1 MKIPGR
7 GQFSITTKIAAGLS
21 LLITFLMLMMGLVM
35 WGYLK
40 MTVQTQHLQQV
51 FKNFSVFWGAI
62 TTASIIAGIF
72 LAMLISKRILNQPI
86 KDLVTA
92 TENIAAGDV
101 SGKVNLRHRDEL
113 GNLAASFNMMTG
125 YLANLFRSITS
136 YTNELVKSSQSLS
149 LHLKSTA
156 SSSGRLIESMH
167 QHTGKMEEQI
177 ELLQGCADLACELVD
192 QVEQTGRALQR
203 SAGAMAAAVDAGREP
218 GALLGGAL
226 DDVGEIGRT
235 LREMQTA
242 VRAGKETLLEVERI
256 AGLFADY
263 LDRSR
268 TFNFNIAVEVAKM
281 GGANMADTLE
291 ELQKLAD
298 EGMENTREIIH
309 KIKLAGEAASNMD
322 EVLEKNI
329 TAAQKGQ
336 KSMEETGECWG
347 KISNRLNRE
356 KDAVDKLMTAWAENR
371 KQGEQL
377 LETLDIVMSGLKKSA
392 QTIAATGEAGHKQ
405 AELLAEL
412 EAILRKMLRVSN
424 TLNNLCL
431 QFKI

>member
-40 MTVQTQHLQQV
+40 MTVQARHLQQV
-51 FKNFSVFWGAI
+51 FSNFSVFWGAI
-62 TTASIIAGIF
+62 TITSVIAGIF

-86 KDLVTA
+86 QDLVAA

-136 YTNELVKSSQSLS
+136 YTNELVKYSQSLS

-156 SSSGRLIESMH
+156 GSSGRLVESMN
-167 QHTGKMEEQI
+167 QHAGKTEEQI
-177 ELLQGCADLACELVD
+177 ELLQGCADSVCELVD

-203 SAGAMAAAVDAGREP
+203 SAGTMALAVDAGREP
-218 GALLGGAL
+218 EALLGGVL
-226 DDVGEIGRT
+226 DEVGEINRA
-235 LREMQTA
+235 LREMQAA
-242 VRAGKETLLEVERI
+242 VVTGKETLLEVERM
-256 AGLFADY
+256 AGIFADY

-268 TFNFNIAVEVAKM
+268 AFNFNIAVEVAKM
-281 GGANMADTLE
+281 GGANMADALD
-291 ELQKLAD
+291 ELRKLAD
-298 EGMENTREIIH
+298 EGMEKNREIIH
-309 KIKLAGEAASNMD
+309 RIRLAGEAAGNMD

-329 TAAQKGQ
+329 TVVQRGQTSLEAA
-336 KSMEETGECWG
+336 GECWG
-347 KISNRLNRE
+347 EISDKLNRE

-371 KQGEQL
+371 RQGERL
-377 LETLDIVMSGLKKSA
+377 LENLDIVINGLEQSA
-392 QTIAATGEAGHKQ
+392 QTIAATGEAGQKQ
-405 AELLAEL
+405 AELLADL

-424 TLNNLCL
+424 NLNNLCL